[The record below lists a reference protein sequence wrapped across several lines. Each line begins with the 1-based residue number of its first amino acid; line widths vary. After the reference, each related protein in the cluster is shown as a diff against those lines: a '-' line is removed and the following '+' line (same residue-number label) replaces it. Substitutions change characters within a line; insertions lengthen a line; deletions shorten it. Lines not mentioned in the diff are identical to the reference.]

1 LQTSQRIA
9 KNIAAL
15 VISTIIILVSGFLYS
30 MYTAR
35 YLGPE
40 RYGIISFALAFT
52 AIFGVLTDLGLSQ
65 LTVREVA
72 RKKGLAEKYFGNV
85 LFAKLVLGLAT
96 FAVVAVAINLMG
108 YPATTD
114 KVVYIIFLS
123 IIIGALNGLFNSTFQ
138 AFERMEYQ
146 SISSVLNSIS
156 MLVAALFAI
165 THNFDVIG
173 FAYIYLISNLL
184 VLAFNSAVSVHI
196 HFRPRPEVDWTFLE
210 LAFKEALPFG
220 LTGLLGMVYTYEA
233 SIILSFFQ
241 GNEGIGWY
249 NAAYR
254 LVLMLL
260 FVPNIVNVVI
270 YPVMSRFFVSS
281 GDTLSFIYRR
291 YFKYMQIL
299 AFPMGIGTTLLAD
312 RIILTIFGTGF
323 TNSIIALRIL
333 IWTPVLT
340 FFGAAFVNLLQATNR
355 QAVITKMSAVCVVV
369 NILTNLLLIPRF
381 SYVGSSVATVITE
394 VVLVGGIIF
403 AASRAGYG
411 IPLCALG
418 DDLLKI
424 LTSCL
429 IMSAFLMYFIHIN
442 LLILILSSGAVYFA
456 SIYLLRLLDN
466 DDIMLIKQ
474 VMRLGRPPKDG

>member
-1 LQTSQRIA
+1 
-9 KNIAAL
+9 
-15 VISTIIILVSGFLYS
+15 

-72 RKKGLAEKYFGNV
+72 RKKNLAEKYFGNI
-85 LFAKLVLGLAT
+85 LIAKLVL
-96 FAVVAVAINLMG
+96 AVAAFAIVVVVINLMG

-123 IIIGALNGLFNSTFQ
+123 VIIGALNGLFSSTFQ

-146 SISSVLNSIS
+146 SISSVLSSVS

-184 VLAFNSAVSVHI
+184 VLTFNLAVSVHI
-196 HFRPRPEVDWTFLE
+196 HFRPRPEADWIFLE
-210 LAFKEALPFG
+210 PVFMEALPFG
-220 LTGLLGMVYTYEA
+220 LTALLGMVYTYEA
-233 SIILSFFQ
+233 SIILSYFQ
-241 GNEGIGWY
+241 GNEGVGWY

-260 FVPNIVNVVI
+260 FVPSIVNVVI

-281 GDTLSFIYRR
+281 SDTLSFIYIR

-299 AFPMGIGTTLLAD
+299 ALPMGIGTTLLAD
-312 RIILTIFGTGF
+312 RIILTVFGTGF

-340 FFGAAFVNLLQATNR
+340 FLGAASVNLLQSTNR
-355 QAVITKMSAVCVVV
+355 QAVITKMSAICVVV
-369 NILTNLLLIPRF
+369 NVLANLLLIPRF

-394 VVLVGGIIF
+394 VVLVSGIF
-403 AASRAGYG
+403 LAASRAGYG
-411 IPLCALG
+411 IPICALRN
-418 DDLLKI
+418 DLLKI
-424 LTSCL
+424 LFSCL
-429 IMSAFLMYFIHIN
+429 EMSVFLLLFNYIN
-442 LLILILSSGAVYFA
+442 IFILIISSASIYFA
-456 SIYLLRLLDN
+456 SIYLLRLLD
-466 DDIMLIKQ
+466 DDDMMLIKQ
-474 VMRLGRPPKDG
+474 VLRIGRPMKEE